1 MSYETDLQ
9 EGLKRLGKKEMPG
22 VFSGD
27 VVSVDAAKGTCT
39 VNDGELDYTDVRLV
53 ASESESDA
61 LLVLPEVGS
70 SVLVALMN
78 EDINQMFVVQYSKIN
93 KVKLKIGTT
102 ALDIDENG
110 HQLARGN
117 EDLKSILNDFMTEVN
132 KISVVVGTTINI
144 PAVEAIKL
152 RLNTVLK

>member
-1 MSYETDLQ
+1 
-9 EGLKRLGKKEMPG
+9 
-22 VFSGD
+22 
-27 VVSVDAAKGTCT
+27 
-39 VNDGELDYTDVRLV
+39 
-53 ASESESDA
+53 
-61 LLVLPEVGS
+61 
-70 SVLVALMN
+70 MN

>member
-1 MSYETDLQ
+1 MSFETELQ
-9 EGLKRLGKKEMPG
+9 QGLKTLSTKEISP
-22 VFSGD
+22 VFSAD
-27 VVSVDAAKGTCT
+27 VLSVDEAKGTCK
-39 VNDGELDYTDVRLV
+39 VNDGQLDYTDVRLV